1 LHWMGRLI
9 LLVLNKHSA
18 AGLTYSDIKKAVWGE
33 LHQQKTHPPQDFL
46 EGEFTEQMAE
56 LEYIFDAIKLEGQA
70 YKFSIPLAKQWF
82 DQTVRLNP
90 NASQQACAGIMRDCE
105 KWLESSKEQSA

>member
-1 LHWMGRLI
+1 L
-9 LLVLNKHSA
+9 
-18 AGLTYSDIKKAVWGE
+18 D
-33 LHQQKTHPPQDFL
+33 
-46 EGEFTEQMAE
+46 
-56 LEYIFDAIKLEGQA
+56 GQL

-105 KWLESSKEQSA
+105 KWLEASKGQSA